1 MSHDILDTAYNNIC
15 LYVAFCAGR
24 LLMSHPEGR
33 VLAVQ
38 QQMFFA
44 HILSD
49 NWGIDEAIILRKLA
63 MSGLKLAPDAE
74 EVAVDAAAILPKL
87 SAERPKQAKLKA
99 VPSGEEI

>member
-1 MSHDILDTAYNNIC
+1 MDSANNNIS
-15 LYVAFCAGR
+15 VHGAISVGR
-24 LLMSHPEGR
+24 LLMTHPEGR

-49 NWGIDEAIILRKLA
+49 NWGIDEAVILRKLA

-87 SAERPKQAKLKA
+87 AAERPKQAKLKA
-99 VPSGEEI
+99 VPSGEQK